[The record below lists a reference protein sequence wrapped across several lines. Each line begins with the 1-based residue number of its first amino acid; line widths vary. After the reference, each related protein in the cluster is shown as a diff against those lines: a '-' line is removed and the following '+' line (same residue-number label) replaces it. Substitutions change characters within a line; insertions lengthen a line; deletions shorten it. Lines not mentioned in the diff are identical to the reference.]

1 MNTLWQ
7 GNIDSVGSGIEVV
20 LQHPVEGRVEGLD
33 VRIIEVSMYYER
45 SILLFVMHHHLRP
58 KKIQIN

>member
-1 MNTLWQ
+1 M
-7 GNIDSVGSGIEVV
+7 GSGIEVV

-45 SILLFVMHHHLRP
+45 CIHPVAMHHHLRP
-58 KKIQIN
+58 KKIQINSTVKIYMKI